1 MVSTI
6 PKMEKKIRKKGNN
19 MKQALKVV
27 EEIKQYQNII
37 NSSSSFYIQKDY
49 YKKIRKLIAELKY
62 YCSYKKDVDFKE
74 LMNLINKNG
83 GERICY

>member
-83 GERICY
+83 GEKICY

>member
-1 MVSTI
+1 
-6 PKMEKKIRKKGNN
+6 

-62 YCSYKKDVDFKE
+62 YCSYKIDVDFKE